1 MPLLAAGESA
11 QMFAQSAT
19 LAFDWAAFA
28 NVVVETDRLA
38 PYCTIHAYQLSRHG
52 AATVLVIVFATLL
65 ATLASLA
72 TLVITLVSVI
82 SLATVMT
89 LTLTFTFLLVVGL
102 QPFIFTLKPFIISVM
117 VPFIAHIVM
126 AVPFVSSLLL
136 LKEQLSNPRFSY
148 DLAHVFVK
156 GKLIF

>member
-1 MPLLAAGESA
+1 MLLLAAGESA

-28 NVVVETDRLA
+28 HVVIETDRLA
-38 PYCTIHAYQLSRHG
+38 PYCTTHAYQLSRHG

-65 ATLASLA
+65 ASLASLA
-72 TLVITLVSVI
+72 TLVITLVSVN

-102 QPFIFTLKPFIISVM
+102 QPFILAPEPFQLIIRL
-117 VPFIAHIVM
+117 PFIASFCLTI
-126 AVPFVSSLLL
+126 
-136 LKEQLSNPRFSY
+136 
-148 DLAHVFVK
+148 
-156 GKLIF
+156 